1 MLGGDAEAEFLEG
14 VVEKNFRAEE
24 HLRALVRRSVSPSR
38 KRGLRG
44 GDC

>member
-1 MLGGDAEAEFLEG
+1 MLGGDAEAEFLEC
-14 VVEKNFRAEE
+14 VVEENFRAEE
-24 HLRALVRRSVSPSR
+24 HLRALVRWGVAPSR